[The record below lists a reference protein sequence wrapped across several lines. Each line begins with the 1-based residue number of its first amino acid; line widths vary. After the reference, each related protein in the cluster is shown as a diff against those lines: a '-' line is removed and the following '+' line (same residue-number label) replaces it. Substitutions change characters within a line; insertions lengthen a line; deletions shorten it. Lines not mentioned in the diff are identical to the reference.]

1 MESCIFCQINNRKS
15 PATIIFENSKIIVFN
30 PIDPVSKGHT
40 LVVPKEHFENILDI
54 DPSVLKELILVSKDI
69 SMELTKKYKAT
80 GVNLLQASGKDAG
93 QSVFNFHMHVVP
105 RYKNDGLDLW
115 LREKI

>member
-1 MESCIFCQINNRKS
+1 MESCIFCQISNHKS
-15 PATIIFENSKIIVFN
+15 PAKVIFENENIVAFN

-54 DPSVLKELILVSKDI
+54 DPNTLKELIIVSKDL
-69 SMELTKKYKAT
+69 SKKLTKKYKAT
-80 GVNLLQASGKDAG
+80 GVNLLQASGKDAQ
-93 QSVFNFHMHVVP
+93 QSVFHFHIHVVP

-115 LREKI
+115 FREKI